1 VTHLLCHPQHCHAE
15 RSRSAAKQHSGVVE
29 ASLPETP
36 ARGGIP
42 PFDFAEGGNDSC
54 CDAMVTLKRPKTFFT
69 TCRCPPHHRTPK
81 LTVEPAVTF

>member
-1 VTHLLCHPQHCHAE
+1 MTHLLCHPEHCHAE

-29 ASLPETP
+29 ASLPKAP

-42 PFDFAEGGNDSC
+42 PAIVIGPHESS
-54 CDAMVTLKRPKTFFT
+54 KTPENLF
-69 TCRCPPHHRTPK
+69 RDVRVPPLHRTPK